1 MSREKIDIGS
11 RELKKNPF
19 LLPKNYMMKLR
30 NSVSDRISEQ
40 SYAKAGRRRLIAG
53 ASSVV
58 VISFVLIM
66 GYLIIPSTA
75 PQGVTESVTTE
86 IDIIEGGFLS
96 SSFIDFY
103 YNDEVDTENKLI
115 DEEVSEE
122 EIISFLSEN
131 VNIMLLTSL
140 E

>member
-1 MSREKIDIGS
+1 MSREKIDKES
-11 RELKKNPF
+11 HELKKNPF
-19 LLPKNYMMKLR
+19 LLPENYMMELR

-40 SYAKAGRRRLIAG
+40 SHTKAGRRRLIARTSY
-53 ASSVV
+53 AV

-75 PQGVTESVTTE
+75 PQGVTESVTAD

-103 YNDEVDTENKLI
+103 YNEEADAENKFI
-115 DEEVSEE
+115 DEEISEE

-131 VNIMLLTSL
+131 VNIMLLASL